1 MSNADDDFSDLWE
14 WCAEKGVV
22 SKKLF
27 IRRNMQGL
35 MPHLS
40 LHVGESVRAGAVVL
54 TVPYLVTLNAQTIR
68 GDMKPLAVPSVRT
81 MCAFLTRRRRMDII
95 TAKSLWLSSCVA
107 CYRRL
112 LFQGRD
118 FNISPLFSRA
128 LMPLLPSPF
137 VSSHVRSFPSIAS
150 MLPEGL
156 NNTAE
161 ESFLSSLKLETE
173 GQLRVTHAALQFYQK
188 RHASRISSQL
198 VPSLDELRMAY
209 RTVMHRSMLLPLDC
223 VPSAPGDLA
232 DLFTERPDIE
242 VLPSFVPLVD
252 IIRSPSVLQSS
263 NEAAGGVV
271 GSRQH
276 GKAVSQQQQQQPSNC
291 ALYTCTHADFVS
303 SGSRRRVVFETS
315 PLSSRRV
322 VVCAMSDLKE
332 GDELLLDY
340 SSE

>member
-1 MSNADDDFSDLWE
+1 MSNADDGFSDLWE

-22 SKKLF
+22 SKRLS
-27 IRRNMQGL
+27 IHRHMQGL

-40 LHVGESVRAGAVVL
+40 LHVGEAVRAGAVVL

-81 MCAFLTRRRRMDII
+81 MCAFLTRLGRMDII
-95 TAKSLWLSSCVA
+95 TAKSLWLTSCVA
-107 CYRRL
+107 CYRKL
-112 LFQGRD
+112 LSQGRD
-118 FNISPLFSRA
+118 FDISPLFSRS
-128 LMPLLPSPF
+128 LMPILPSPF

-150 MLPEGL
+150 TLPEGL
-156 NNTAE
+156 NNAE
-161 ESFLSSLKLETE
+161 EETFLSSLKVETE
-173 GQLRVTHAALQFYQK
+173 AQLRVAHAALQFYQK
-188 RHASRISSQL
+188 RHTSRVSSQL

-242 VLPSFVPLVD
+242 VLPSFVPLID
-252 IIRSPSVLQSS
+252 IIRSPSVLQPS
-263 NEAAGGVV
+263 NNAAGVV
-271 GSRQH
+271 AKKQKGTV
-276 GKAVSQQQQQQPSNC
+276 VSQPPPAVNC
-291 ALYTCTHADFVS
+291 ALYTCTHSDFVS

-332 GDELLLDY
+332 GDELFLDY